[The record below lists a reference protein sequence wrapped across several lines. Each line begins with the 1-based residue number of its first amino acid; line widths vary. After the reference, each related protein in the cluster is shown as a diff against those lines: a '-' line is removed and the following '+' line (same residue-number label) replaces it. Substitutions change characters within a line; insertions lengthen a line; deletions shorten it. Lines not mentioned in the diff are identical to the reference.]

1 MTTVRRNAGVL
12 QNKWWLCF
20 FLGHPCHGSG
30 KSNLQQGEKAVGTA
44 LWGAPNGEILWKQKT
59 DPFSELLYRIFI
71 TFWEMLS
78 FLLCNDKSLCTS
90 VLPRLFLFRSYMS
103 GVWMRKVCVNMY
115 IISCCC
121 CWQSSVKWGSEKA
134 LLLREACNSFTG
146 CIICPFGKVKAMLLQ
161 A

>member
-1 MTTVRRNAGVL
+1 MVTLFLPRPSVPREWKVESPARRKSSRNGPLRRSQWRTPLKTENWSFQWTFVQNLHHVL
-12 QNKWWLCF
+12 GN
-20 FLGHPCHGSG
+20 
-30 KSNLQQGEKAVGTA
+30 VV
-44 LWGAPNGEILWKQKT
+44 
-59 DPFSELLYRIFI
+59 
-71 TFWEMLS
+71 

-90 VLPRLFLFRSYMS
+90 VLPHLFLFRSYMS

-134 LLLREACNSFTG
+134 LVLREACNSFTG